1 MHHSTSKLM
10 HLHTR
15 LRVNMFT
22 VAMVNQKGG
31 SGKSTL
37 AECLAVAAYLDD
49 MAIGILDMD
58 PQGSAYKWSRR
69 RQQPN
74 PPVESVTPANYADQ
88 WERLRDAGADLIVFD
103 TPARLSDHTIGPIEL
118 ADLVLIP
125 AKATM
130 KDLERVGATYDLI
143 QKISTTRSLVVINQ
157 ARPQGD
163 RVNQA
168 IEFLAN
174 KGYVVCPH
182 SFGHRVAFEDADT
195 IGQTPQETEPR
206 GKAASEIISVYQY
219 TIKLLHHITSEEVN
233 HAEGLSRS
241 AE

>member
-1 MHHSTSKLM
+1 
-10 HLHTR
+10 
-15 LRVNMFT
+15 MFT

-49 MAIGILDMD
+49 MATGILDMD

-69 RQQPN
+69 RQEPN
-74 PPVESVTPANYADQ
+74 PPVESVTPASHADQ
-88 WERLRDAGADLIVFD
+88 WERLRDAGADLVIFD

-118 ADLVLIP
+118 ADLVIIP

-143 QKISTTRSLVVINQ
+143 QKTANTPALVVINQ
-157 ARPQGD
+157 SRPQGD
-163 RVNQA
+163 RATQA
-168 IEFLAN
+168 IGFLAD
-174 KGYVVCPH
+174 KGYSVCPH

-195 IGQTPQETEPR
+195 TGQTPQETEPR
-206 GKAASEIISVYQY
+206 GKAAAEISTVYQY
-219 TIKLLHHITSEEVN
+219 TIKFLHQITSKDVGQ
-233 HAEGLSRS
+233 AERLSRS
-241 AE
+241 TA